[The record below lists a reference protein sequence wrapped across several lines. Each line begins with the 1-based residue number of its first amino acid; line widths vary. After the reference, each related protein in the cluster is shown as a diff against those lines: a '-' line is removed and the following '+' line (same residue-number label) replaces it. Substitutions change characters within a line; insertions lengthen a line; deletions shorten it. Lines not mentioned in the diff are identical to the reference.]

1 MSFQISDRIYLFAS
15 VVTFKHFFGYAG
27 FFTVSFISVLL
38 QFNLWSQKTK
48 MCTNCIETKYCSSSV
63 PVGLY
68 LDRLNHA
75 KAVIR
80 EYMFFLI
87 LYDPLEIKLEDKEQ

>member
-1 MSFQISDRIYLFAS
+1 
-15 VVTFKHFFGYAG
+15 
-27 FFTVSFISVLL
+27 
-38 QFNLWSQKTK
+38 

-63 PVGLY
+63 PVGLH